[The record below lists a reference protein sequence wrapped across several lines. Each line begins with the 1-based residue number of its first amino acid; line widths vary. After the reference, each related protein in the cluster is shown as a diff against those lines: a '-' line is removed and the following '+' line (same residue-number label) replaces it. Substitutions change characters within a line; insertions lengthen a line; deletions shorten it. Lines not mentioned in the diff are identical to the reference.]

1 MPVKRRSNCDGP
13 IRGLHN
19 CKRTKKMVTE
29 APKLLHNLH
38 RIYPKCSAYV
48 EETMKC
54 VEESSHEQTCLLNTI
69 PAAADPSDYRKAP
82 SIDGPPSPVV
92 ASAMGELWPPSV
104 RQPAPPA
111 T

>member
-1 MPVKRRSNCDGP
+1 MVISTFLMPVKCRSNYDSP

-19 CKRTKKMVTE
+19 YKRTKKMVTE

-54 VEESSHEQTCLLNTI
+54 VEESSHEQTNKTPMNLEGC
-69 PAAADPSDYRKAP
+69 
-82 SIDGPPSPVV
+82 
-92 ASAMGELWPPSV
+92 EH
-104 RQPAPPA
+104 
-111 T
+111 

>member
-1 MPVKRRSNCDGP
+1 MVISTFLMPVKRRSNCDSP

-54 VEESSHEQTCLLNTI
+54 VEESSHEQTNKTPMNLEGC
-69 PAAADPSDYRKAP
+69 
-82 SIDGPPSPVV
+82 
-92 ASAMGELWPPSV
+92 EH
-104 RQPAPPA
+104 
-111 T
+111 

>member
-1 MPVKRRSNCDGP
+1 MVISTFLMLAKRGRNYDSP

-19 CKRTKKMVTE
+19 YKRTKKMVIE

-54 VEESSHEQTCLLNTI
+54 VEESSHEQTNKTPMNLESC
-69 PAAADPSDYRKAP
+69 
-82 SIDGPPSPVV
+82 
-92 ASAMGELWPPSV
+92 EH
-104 RQPAPPA
+104 
-111 T
+111 